1 MIGEFL
7 YFITEDYYFM
17 VPALWF
23 IGYAC
28 KRTPFIPDWLIIWIL
43 LVVGVLAACNVYG
56 WNVRAIADGVIATG
70 MAVFSHQIV
79 KQTFN
84 REEEL

>member
-1 MIGEFL
+1 MVTEFL
-7 YFITEDYYFM
+7 YLLQDDLYFI

-43 LVVGVLAACNVYG
+43 LCFGVIAACNING
-56 WNVRAIADGVIATG
+56 WNIYAASEGIIATG

-84 REEEL
+84 REE

>member
-1 MIGEFL
+1 MPEILYALKEDF
-7 YFITEDYYFM
+7 YFI

-43 LVVGVLAACNVYG
+43 LCIGILASGNLYG
-56 WNVRAIADGVIATG
+56 WTIQSMADGVIVTG

-79 KQTFN
+79 KQTYH
-84 REEEL
+84 RDGKI

>member
-1 MIGEFL
+1 MVTEFL
-7 YFITEDYYFM
+7 YFFQEDFYYI

-28 KRTPFIPDWLIIWIL
+28 KRTPFIPDWLIVWIL
-43 LVVGVLAACNVYG
+43 LCIGVLASCNLYG
-56 WNVRAIADGVIATG
+56 WNTRAIAEGVIATG

-79 KQTFN
+79 KQTFHKD
-84 REEEL
+84 EL